1 MGAAQRLAGAPT
13 VHGLHTVL
21 MRGPGN
27 AVAQLHG
34 LAANA
39 PAMSSQPCFVQ
50 KRIALFTLSHGTM
63 FTEVSLKDVYLWEA
77 ILGLTALSSS
87 LRSTMPELIG
97 FPGMSPLLLVKSTV
111 QVQKVRSGVRAL
123 PPRSSEGAI
132 PLAGRLDGRV
142 WIVLGLGARG
152 LVYHAWLGKLL
163 SQAILAGDDAL
174 LPEELLRWRTGTKA

>member
-1 MGAAQRLAGAPT
+1 MGI
-13 VHGLHTVL
+13 V
-21 MRGPGN
+21 
-27 AVAQLHG
+27 
-34 LAANA
+34 
-39 PAMSSQPCFVQ
+39 
-50 KRIALFTLSHGTM
+50 
-63 FTEVSLKDVYLWEA
+63 
-77 ILGLTALSSS
+77 ALSSS
-87 LRSTMPELIG
+87 LCSTLPGLTSFSARSTPSLIR
-97 FPGMSPLLLVKSTV
+97 TAV

-174 LPEELLRWRTGTKA
+174 LPEELLRWKARTKA